1 MKVESIKTIGLV
13 AYGKDY
19 EADVSILNMSFY

>member
-1 MKVESIKTIGLV
+1 MKIESIKTIGLV

-19 EADVSILNMSFY
+19 NADVSFLDVSLY